1 MKNELI
7 EQAQQTLWSR
17 DFLGYNFEM
26 GNIEVLK
33 KHGLYK
39 YVVYRNPKNP
49 ILWKKKKGMGVD
61 MVLKRNGYAVYVEE
75 SFCGSEYPYRKNWFE
90 KCRLPRFKG
99 YRSDAYHIK
108 VILTNK
114 PRNFESVK
122 QLAKQHEIRIL
133 TIRGLLRL
141 IRRLS
146 EVPRFIVCSLVKY
159 LGVSVDR
166 ADIHKL
172 FKKTPKQN
180 QYSKHL
186 EPVYAHGKQQTSNCQ
201 NYALNL
207 IYALLKGKIKLK
219 EVEESIIF

>member
-1 MKNELI
+1 
-7 EQAQQTLWSR
+7 
-17 DFLGYNFEM
+17 M

-49 ILWKKKKGMGVD
+49 MLWKKKKGMGVD

-75 SFCGSEYPYRKNWFE
+75 SFCGSEYPFRKNWFE

-133 TIRGLLRL
+133 TVNGLLRL
-141 IRRLS
+141 IRSLT
-146 EVPRFIVCSLVKY
+146 EVPRFVVCSLVKY
-159 LGVSVDR
+159 LGVGVDN
-166 ADIHKL
+166 ANIHKL
-172 FKKTPKQN
+172 FKKTTKQN

-186 EPVYAHGKQQTSNCQ
+186 EHVYAHDKQQASDNQ

-207 IYALLKGKIKLK
+207 INFVLKGKTRLK
-219 EVEESIIF
+219 RSEEP